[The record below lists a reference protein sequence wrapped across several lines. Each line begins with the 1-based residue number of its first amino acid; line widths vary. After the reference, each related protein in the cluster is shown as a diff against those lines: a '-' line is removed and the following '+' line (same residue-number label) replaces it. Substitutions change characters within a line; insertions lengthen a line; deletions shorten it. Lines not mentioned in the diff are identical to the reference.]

1 MVCPKCGMKVSGQ
14 RSACRYCGAP
24 IPAELGGDRPDPIF
38 DDAYDWLR
46 ADEIQQA
53 AAEKAEKPELAP
65 RREERERLKREKEER
80 WEKLRKNSGLIM
92 IVSMA
97 VIVLI
102 VLAILTGLYF
112 RWNDETS
119 AAGQSSAGAQSTP
132 LPVHGDFENMSG
144 STDVS
149 FEPAEGTAAPTEE
162 QAVTQ
167 EAHPEPTHD
176 PTPEPTPGIADRD
189 YIISDSDSRNL
200 TREDLDGL
208 TQKECCLARN
218 EIYARHGR
226 IFMTADIS
234 RYFTGKSW
242 YEPTVSA
249 ESFVDSS
256 LNSFERGNID
266 FIARYEQEKW
276 GGSYY

>member
-1 MVCPKCGMKVSGQ
+1 MVCPKCGMKVSGK

-24 IPAELGGDRPDPIF
+24 IPAELGGERPDPIF

-46 ADEIQQA
+46 ADEIQQT
-53 AAEKAEKPELAP
+53 AAESALPPELAP
-65 RREERERLKREKEER
+65 RRGERERLKREKEER
-80 WEKLRKNSGLIM
+80 REKRKKNSGLIL

-112 RWNDETS
+112 RWSNELS
-119 AAGQSSAGAQSTP
+119 GAGQSSAGTQSTP
-132 LPVHGDFENMSG
+132 RPVHGNFENMPE

-162 QAVTQ
+162 PSVIP
-167 EAHPEPTHD
+167 EASPEPTPG

-200 TREDLDGL
+200 TREDLEGL

-234 RYFTGKSW
+234 WYFTGKSW
-242 YEPTVSA
+242 YEPTISA
-249 ESFVDSS
+249 ENFADSS
-256 LNSFERGNID
+256 LNSFERRNID
-266 FIARYEQEKW
+266 FIAQYEQEKW